1 MALPKETERLVA
13 DPAPGITAAP
23 HEDNLRYF
31 DVTIQGPD
39 GSPFSSGVFHLELF
53 LPEEYPMAPPKVR
66 FLTKIYHPNIDKLGR
81 ICLDIL
87 KDKWSPALQIRTVLL
102 SIQALLSAPNPDDP
116 LATDV
121 AKHYKE
127 DEKDAQRKTSD
138 NETPAKQ
145 ICVIGAGAGGLAALK
160 AFVETPQHRA
170 GQWKV
175 TAYEA
180 RNNVGG
186 IWLPAPPTDDP
197 PLTPLYDSLT
207 TNLPHPVMAFTCF
220 PFPPSTPMYPPA
232 SVVEKYLSSYAE
244 YFGLMDHIKLNTAVT
259 NVARNPADTR
269 WTVTLST
276 GDASDYD
283 LVIVANGH
291 YRVPRY
297 PDTPGIDLWLNA
309 HKAKHSAWYRHP
321 LDLGRKVLVV
331 GDGPS
336 ARDISAEMSTSS
348 TTKTLVRSV
357 PNAPNTEIAN
367 VKTRGRITSYRADLN
382 TVVFEDGSTE
392 EDIDF
397 VILATGYELSFPFLS
412 PEVLISGVA
421 PPIPP
426 LPRDTYNSTYNVFPL
441 AKHIFPLQSRYPP
454 SSLAFV
460 CLLMRVVP
468 FPLMEAQARVILHTF
483 AHPDAIDDT
492 EEAVDIITHYEDLRR
507 EIGDTN
513 PDTMSKQISKMW
525 HVCRGD
531 KQFSYRDELHRFAER
546 DGLGA
551 VVVPD
556 WIKEAYEK
564 KEVLR
569 ELWVDLVNKGEADDW
584 VRGVGEKGEYEWVD
598 VLRRMIQ
605 YAENKEKRSAGK
617 EENNI
622 VGDVAKL

>member
-1 MALPKETERLVA
+1 MQALECRLDIISCPERLSFKYS
-13 DPAPGITAAP
+13 
-23 HEDNLRYF
+23 NLSQ
-31 DVTIQGPD
+31 TTP
-39 GSPFSSGVFHLELF
+39 
-53 LPEEYPMAPPKVR
+53 
-66 FLTKIYHPNIDKLGR
+66 
-81 ICLDIL
+81 
-87 KDKWSPALQIRTVLL
+87 
-102 SIQALLSAPNPDDP
+102 
-116 LATDV
+116 
-121 AKHYKE
+121 
-127 DEKDAQRKTSD
+127 D
-138 NETPAKQ
+138 NETTSVKR

-160 AFVETPQHRA
+160 AIVEAPQHKA
-170 GQWKV
+170 GEWKV
-175 TAYEA
+175 TAFEA
-180 RNNVGG
+180 RNEVGG

-220 PFPPSTPMYPPA
+220 PFPPSTAMYPSA
-232 SVVEKYLSSYAE
+232 SVVEKYLASYAE
-244 YFGLMDHIKLNTAVT
+244 HFGLMEHIQLNTAVT
-259 NVARNPADTR
+259 NIARNPANTG

-276 GDASDYD
+276 GEDSNYD

-297 PDTPGIDLWLNA
+297 PNTPGLDLWLNA

-321 LDLGRKVLVV
+321 LDLGAKVLVV

-348 TTKTLVRSV
+348 TTKALVRSV

-367 VKTRGRITSYRADLN
+367 IKTRGRIISYCADLSK
-382 TVVFEDGSTE
+382 VIFEDGSTE
-392 EDIDF
+392 EGIDF

-412 PEVLISGVA
+412 PEILKPGLA
-421 PPIPP
+421 PPVPP

-454 SSLAFV
+454 SSLAFI

-468 FPLMEAQARVILHTF
+468 FPLMEAQARVIVHAF
-483 AHPDAIDDT
+483 ANPDAIDDT

-507 EIGDTN
+507 ETGDI
-513 PDTMSKQISKMW
+513 DADAMSEKISKMW

-546 DGLGA
+546 DGLGV

-569 ELWVDLVNKGEADDW
+569 ELWVDLVSKGEADDW
-584 VRGVGEKGEYEWVD
+584 VRGVGEKGEHEWVD

-605 YAENKEKRSAGK
+605 YAENREKRLAGK

-622 VGDVAKL
+622 VGDIAKL